1 MKSSGAAEKRPGT
14 ADATIPPVTIFD
26 AEGRVVR
33 VVPAAEFQRAAAA
46 ARTLAGSGAPAAPM
60 ASARLAR
67 AVRAGAAPETVE
79 SGDHH
84 AATVSPR

>member
-1 MKSSGAAEKRPGT
+1 MKSSRVAANRPGT
-14 ADATIPPVTIFD
+14 DDAMIAPVTIFD

-46 ARTLAGSGAPAAPM
+46 ARPLAGSDTDAPAAPGRFGRAIR
-60 ASARLAR
+60 ASA
-67 AVRAGAAPETVE
+67 VPGIVE

-84 AATVSPR
+84 ATTVAPR